1 MTESNSSD
9 EFRGTT
15 PETQAWIDE
24 IKEKIH
30 PTKPDIILEIFR
42 PHPVIKFEIL
52 DTIRKIQE
60 EKGSATREGIHNDKV
75 VKRHVPGGDTL
86 DLYLNDLKK
95 TGHISDELI
104 SYRKSGP
111 VLNQHEIRVTEKGK
125 KDLPDLIPVI
135 QEFRRIFGD
144 PNQ

>member
-1 MTESNSSD
+1 MTESNSLD
-9 EFRGTT
+9 EFRSTT

-60 EKGSATREGIHNDKV
+60 EDGSATREGIYKI
-75 VKRHVPGGDTL
+75 VKKYVPGGDTL
-86 DLYLNDLKK
+86 DLYLNDLKT
-95 TGHISDELI
+95 TGHIEDKLVHYHE
-104 SYRKSGP
+104 SGP
-111 VLNQHEIRVTEKGK
+111 ILNKHEIKLTEKGK
-125 KDLPDLIPVI
+125 KDLSALIPVI